1 MSEVRDLKVA
11 LVLATS
17 SGGVGRH
24 VRSIAEGLVERGAKV
39 VVCGPPATEET
50 FDFSGTGARFMAVEI
65 SDRLRPV
72 GDLKALGRLYAVV
85 KDANVVHAHGLRAGA
100 LAALARLGTGRRG
113 PAPVGVSVNGFAGPR
128 LVVTLHN
135 AVLAG
140 GAIGAVYAV
149 LERVVA
155 RGAVCVLG
163 VSPDLEERM
172 RALGARRVGHALV
185 PSPPFA
191 DMPEQSVREELREEL
206 AAGERSLLLTVA
218 RLADQKG
225 LPALLEAA
233 SALRKQQVLF
243 VVAGDGPL
251 DGALRDR
258 IAADDL
264 PVRLLGRRNDIPAL
278 LAASDLV
285 VVPSVWEG
293 QPLFVQE
300 ALHAGK
306 PLIATRVGGIP
317 DLVGAAA
324 LLVPANDAAALLGAI
339 SRVIEDPAL
348 ALRLG
353 AASAERAKALPSEDE
368 AVGQLAD
375 LFRELS
381 DS

>member
-1 MSEVRDLKVA
+1 MSEVQGLKVV
-11 LVLATS
+11 LVMATS
-17 SGGVGRH
+17 AGGVGRH
-24 VRSIAEGLVERGAKV
+24 VRSIAEGLIERGAKV
-39 VVCGPPATEET
+39 VVCGPLSTEET
-50 FDFSGTGARFMAVEI
+50 FDFTGTGARFASVEI
-65 SDRLRPV
+65 SDRPKPV
-72 GDLKALGRLYAVV
+72 GDLKAIGRLHTLL
-85 KDANVVHAHGLRAGA
+85 KDADVVHAHGLRAGG
-100 LAALARLGTGRRG
+100 LAALARFGGRGGRRG
-113 PAPVGVSVNGFAGPR
+113 VARFAGPR

-140 GAIGAVYAV
+140 GAVGAAYAV

-155 RGAVCVLG
+155 WGADCVLG

-191 DMPEQSVREELREEL
+191 EMPGDSVREELREEL
-206 AAGERSLLLTVA
+206 AAGERALVLTVA

-225 LPALLEAA
+225 LPDLLEAA
-233 SALRKQQVLF
+233 SALKKQQVLF

-251 DGALRDR
+251 DGVLRNR

-264 PVRLLGRRNDIPAL
+264 PVRLLGRRSDIPAL

-300 ALHAGK
+300 ALNAGK

-317 DLVGAAA
+317 DLVGDAA
-324 LLVPANDAAALLGAI
+324 LLVPVNDPSALWGAI
-339 SRVIEDPAL
+339 AQVLDDPAL
-348 ALRLG
+348 AVRLG
-353 AASAERAKALPSEDE
+353 ELSVERARALPSEDE
-368 AVGQLAD
+368 AVGQLSD
-375 LFRELS
+375 LYRDLS